1 MHCPFCGANDTKV
14 IDSRLVAEGEQV
26 RRRRECLACGER
38 FTTFETAELVL
49 PRLIKTD
56 GSRQPFD
63 EEKLRAGMQ
72 RALEKRPVSV
82 ERLESSLVH
91 IKHKLRATGEREVK
105 SLVVGELVMAELQ
118 KLDEVAYI
126 RFASVYRRFQ
136 DLNEFREEI
145 DRLAREPL
153 AILDAHY
160 MARAL
165 ELARKGHYTTHP
177 NPRVGCVIV
186 RDGQIVGEGW
196 HERAGEP
203 HAEVHALHAAGELA
217 RGATAYVTLEPCSHH
232 GRTPPCADALVN
244 AGVARV
250 VAAMQDPNPEVA
262 GRGLQRLAQAG
273 IATESGVL
281 EGEARKLNQGFLKRM
296 EHGLPFVR
304 VKLAMSLDGRTAMES
319 GESQWITG
327 PAARSAVQRLRAQAS
342 VVLTGADT
350 VLADNARLTVR
361 ADELGLDADQ
371 TALVMSR
378 PPLRVLVDGRLRV
391 PLDAPFFKAGPV
403 LVATCVAVEEQYANG
418 PECLIVPG
426 YDGQVDLRQL
436 LVELAHRGVNEVLLE
451 LNEEALAA
459 DLDA

>member
-1 MHCPFCGANDTKV
+1 MTV
-14 IDSRLVAEGEQV
+14 
-26 RRRRECLACGER
+26 
-38 FTTFETAELVL
+38 TA
-49 PRLIKTD
+49 
-56 GSRQPFD
+56 Q
-63 EEKLRAGMQ
+63 Q
-72 RALEKRPVSV
+72 
-82 ERLESSLVH
+82 
-91 IKHKLRATGEREVK
+91 
-105 SLVVGELVMAELQ
+105 
-118 KLDEVAYI
+118 
-126 RFASVYRRFQ
+126 
-136 DLNEFREEI
+136 
-145 DRLAREPL
+145 
-153 AILDAHY
+153 AILDARY

-165 ELARKGHYTTHP
+165 ELARRGHYTTHP

-196 HERAGEP
+196 HVRAGEP
-203 HAEVHALHAAGELA
+203 HAEVHALRAAGELA

-273 IATESGVL
+273 IATQSGVL
-281 EGEARKLNQGFLKRM
+281 EGEARKLNEGFLKRM

-304 VKLAMSLDGRTAMES
+304 VKLAMSLDGRTAMQS

-361 ADELGLDADQ
+361 ADELGLDAQQ

-391 PLDAPFFKAGPV
+391 PLDAPFFKAGPA
-403 LVATCVAVEEQYANG
+403 LVATCMAVEEQYANG
-418 PECLIVPG
+418 PECMIVAG
-426 YDGQVDLRQL
+426 DDGQVDLHRL
-436 LVELAHRGVNEVLLE
+436 LKALAARGVNEVLVEAGPRLAGAFARQGLVDEFQIFIAGKFLGSSARPLLDWPLAQMKDAAE
-451 LNEEALAA
+451 LKITEIRAVGDDWRVIAIPVPLASV
-459 DLDA
+459 